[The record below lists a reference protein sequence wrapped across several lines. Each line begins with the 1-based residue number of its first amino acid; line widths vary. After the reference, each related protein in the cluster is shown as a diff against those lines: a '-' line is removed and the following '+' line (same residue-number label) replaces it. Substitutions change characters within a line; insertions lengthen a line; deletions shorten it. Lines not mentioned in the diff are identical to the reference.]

1 MRTIRWPI
9 AILITVAVAIGYLDR
24 QTLALTWKAIEQHIR
39 LSDKDFGNLQS
50 LFYFAYALMYV
61 GGGKLMDLLGSR
73 RGFLLIVIWW
83 SLAIA
88 GHGLAGGLWM
98 LGAARLMLGLAQ
110 GGTFP
115 GAAKAVAEWF
125 PARERATA
133 MGMVNGGSSVGA
145 VFAPPAVALVLCYAR
160 WPWVYYLSGA
170 IGLLWTAGWLWD
182 YYPPAHHPRLS
193 AEERREIQ
201 EVLVSAPRLKSAVSW
216 WRLLVVPEVWG
227 MVLGKACC
235 DAVWFTYIAW
245 LPKYLVDMRG
255 FDNAQIG
262 SIAWIPYAASGVGS
276 LVGGWCSSRLL
287 LSGYSLNFSRKAVLG
302 ACAAVM
308 PCMCLVTH
316 VPVRAE
322 MVLFSIAFFAH
333 LSFSTVVITLPAD
346 LFPRGVVGSVAGLV
360 GFGGS
365 MGGMLFNKFAGSLMT
380 GGTLLNKFAGSLF
393 HGVGREA
400 GYPML
405 FVIGSTFHILGFL
418 WILLTIRNVRPI
430 PLHEKTPG
438 AASVPA
444 KELP

>member
-1 MRTIRWPI
+1 VRTIRWPI

-24 QTLALTWKAIEQHIR
+24 QALTLTWPAMQRDIA
-39 LSDKDFGNLQS
+39 LSDADFGNLQS
-50 LFYFAYALMYV
+50 LFYLAYALMYV
-61 GGGKLMDLLGSR
+61 GGGRLMDLLGSR
-73 RGFLLIVIWW
+73 RGFLLIVVWW

-88 GHGLAGGLWM
+88 GHGLAGGLLM

-133 MGMVNGGSSVGA
+133 MGMANGGSSVGA
-145 VFAPPAVALVLCYAR
+145 VLAPPAVAAVLCYAP

-170 IGLLWTAGWLWD
+170 IGLLWTAWWLWD
-182 YYPPAHHPRLS
+182 YYPPAQHPRLA
-193 AEERREIQ
+193 AEERREID
-201 EVLVSAPRLKSAVSW
+201 EVLVSAVGAKSSVSW

-245 LPKYLVDMRG
+245 MLKYLVDMRG
-255 FDNAQIG
+255 FTNAQTG

-287 LSGYSLNFSRKAVLG
+287 RSGFSLNFSRKVVLG

-308 PCMCLVTH
+308 PCTCLVTH
-316 VPVRAE
+316 VPVHAE
-322 MVLFSIAFFAH
+322 IVLFSIAFFAH
-333 LSFSTVVITLPAD
+333 LSFSTLVITLPAD
-346 LFPRGVVGSVAGLV
+346 LFPRGIVGSVAGLV

-365 MGGMLFNKFAGSLMT
+365 MGGMFFNKFAGTLMT
-380 GGTLLNKFAGSLF
+380 DGTFFNKFAGSLF
-393 HGVGREA
+393 HGAGRQA

-405 FVIGSTFHILGFL
+405 FAIGGTFHVLGFL
-418 WILLTIRNVRPI
+418 WILLTIRNVRPVA
-430 PLHEKTPG
+430 PCEE
-438 AASVPA
+438 VMA
-444 KELP
+444 KA